1 VVRDALGGDPQSGA
15 LFVFRSKH
23 GTRLKCLW
31 WDSTGYCLLYKR
43 LSRGSFRFPEVTDPS
58 RVTVMIDAHELA
70 LLLQGVQLSPRKM
83 HPKQIANQSR
93 EKALRAISSLTTDS
107 VRE

>member
-1 VVRDALGGDPQSGA
+1 
-15 LFVFRSKH
+15 
-23 GTRLKCLW
+23 
-31 WDSTGYCLLYKR
+31 
-43 LSRGSFRFPEVTDPS
+43 
-58 RVTVMIDAHELA
+58 MIDAHELA